1 MRHIG
6 KLIFIILIIGVFYV
20 FSEIITVSFDN
31 TKNRLD
37 NIKDTQNIVDLN
49 TANAIIRQVETA
61 YSSAYMKN
69 MGYPTLEQVKS
80 SFAVENVVWNENN
93 KIEAQNFTCNVEFIN
108 NNLKVTCLD
117 ISTKNNLIIVS

>member
-20 FSEIITVSFDN
+20 FSEIINVSFDN
-31 TKNRLD
+31 TKDRLD

-80 SFAVENVVWNENN
+80 SFAVENVVWNETN

>member
-20 FSEIITVSFDN
+20 FSKIVNVQFDN
-31 TKNRLD
+31 TKDRVE

-49 TANAIIRQVETA
+49 TASAIIRQVETA

-69 MGYPTLEQVKS
+69 MGYPTLEQIKS
-80 SFAVENVVWNENN
+80 NFAVENVVWNNN
-93 KIEAQNFTCNVEFIN
+93 NIIEAKNFTCNVEITN

-117 ISTKNNLIIVS
+117 ISTKNNLIIAY